1 MDHIISVLIEGN
13 NEQEL
18 ISRINIV
25 TDWYEKMLY
34 GNNIIRIKEILLK
47 NLPEITYILFLA
59 TFLERFSYFLIIPFY
74 QFI

>member
-47 NLPEITYILFLA
+47 NLPEITYTI
-59 TFLERFSYFLIIPFY
+59 FSYIS
-74 QFI
+74 